1 MSFEGD
7 SGGLVYVGVCRSIIP
22 IGLPITFCISATNIS
37 HLKTYIGHASARMRH
52 SSDRHMAVATSGGGR
67 AH

>member
-22 IGLPITFCISATNIS
+22 ISISAANIS
-37 HLKTYIGHASARMRH
+37 HVKTYIVHASTH
-52 SSDRHMAVATSGGGR
+52 NVSLE
-67 AH
+67 